1 MGYYGTSVYRG
12 DYYGQGDYYKLRRG
26 DPGFFDFISDVGSAI
41 GGAVTGVAK
50 TILPVAAPIVGGLLG
65 GPAGFALGGAAGSLL
80 GRVLGPGPPVP
91 NPPFLGSIAP
101 PWAATAPGTGSTAA
115 MIPSSPFSGVMVG
128 GPGGFVAGKGLP
140 MAPMTP
146 TMPGGS
152 KSLAVRPS
160 QATVDMMRRQGIHVR
175 GVHHKRMNPLN
186 PRALSRALRRA
197 RGFQK
202 YAKKVLKLVGEKKHV
217 AGFKQAKK
225 RKS

>member
-12 DYYGQGDYYKLRRG
+12 DYYGQGDYYRYRRG

-50 TILPVAAPIVGGLLG
+50 TILPMAAPVIGGLVG
-65 GPAGFALGGAAGSLL
+65 GPAGFALGGMAGSLL

-115 MIPSSPFSGVMVG
+115 MIPSSPFAGVQI
-128 GPGGFVAGKGLP
+128 GPGGIQIGTSRQLP
-140 MAPMTP
+140 MTR
-146 TMPGGS
+146 MPGGS
-152 KSLAVRPS
+152 LALRPTGS
-160 QATVDMMRRQGIHVR
+160 GPSGATINMMRRQGVHVR
-175 GVHHKRMNPLN
+175 GAHHKRMNPLN

-202 YAKKVLKLVGEKKHV
+202 YAKKVLKLVGEKRKV
-217 AGFKQAKK
+217 KGFKQARK
-225 RKS
+225 RK